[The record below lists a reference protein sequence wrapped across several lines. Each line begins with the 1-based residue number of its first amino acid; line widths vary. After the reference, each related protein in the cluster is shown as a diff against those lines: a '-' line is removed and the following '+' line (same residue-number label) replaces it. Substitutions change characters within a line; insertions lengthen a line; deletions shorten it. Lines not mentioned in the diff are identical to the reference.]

1 MSLLYYIKNGNTII
15 GGYTYGELAGLSIH
29 PYSLVCKGEEGK
41 WRLAAEY
48 VELLPLITQGQSYQ
62 ENSSSDFVSPT
73 NGHESHKS
81 IDIIENKDI
90 INANNRIF
98 NDNHLEDY
106 REDALPYQ
114 DNPSRQ
120 RQTHTFIPDETY
132 FWYKKKQKK
141 AIIGIITL
149 GTAAI
154 TLVGIGNTWRNSLFK
169 GTSLDKGGT
178 GFVLRVLSFCLCLTV
193 LSVPY
198 FIYSIL
204 ACIYYTVR
212 IKKLRSR

>member
-73 NGHESHKS
+73 NGHESYNS
-81 IDIIENKDI
+81 VDIIENKDI
-90 INANNRIF
+90 INTDNRIF
-98 NDNHLEDY
+98 NDNHLADY

-120 RQTHTFIPDETY
+120 THTFILDETY
-132 FWYKKKQKK
+132 LWYKKKQKK

-149 GTAAI
+149 GTASI

-178 GFVLRVLSFCLCLTV
+178 GFVLRVLSFCLCLAV